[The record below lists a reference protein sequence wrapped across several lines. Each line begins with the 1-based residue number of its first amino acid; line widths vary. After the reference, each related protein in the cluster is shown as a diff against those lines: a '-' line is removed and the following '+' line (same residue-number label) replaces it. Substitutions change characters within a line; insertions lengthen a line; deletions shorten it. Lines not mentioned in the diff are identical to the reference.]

1 MNPNKR
7 RGGRER
13 SEEKRKKLQPGGSTI
28 QEEEGLIAMQ
38 LSELNETQEVRD
50 QIAAVLR
57 KAYLEKYGSEPG
69 PSGSKGPDQ
78 PASESEGADCEEE
91 LSDSSVDRLEEQF
104 GQELDIP
111 SEVEEELKR
120 KDRERK
126 RREKKELEKKE
137 LERKEREKRTYMIQ
151 RRRMRRRCQLQDLQ
165 NLHHLQQKHHIG
177 SEKME
182 P

>member
-1 MNPNKR
+1 MNPNKH

-13 SEEKRKKLQPGGSTI
+13 SEEKRKKLQRGGLTI

-91 LSDSSVDRLEEQF
+91 LSDSSMDRLEEQF

-111 SEVEEELKR
+111 SEVEELKR

-137 LERKEREKRTYMIQ
+137 LERKEREKRPYMIQ

-165 NLHHLQQKHHIG
+165 HLHHLQQKHHIG